1 MRLGWVQS
9 RTDGCPI
16 LIARYAIR
24 AGSELYGRVPILIAL
39 YAIRVGLS
47 ATTNP
52 GCPKAGCPIIIAPFA
67 IRVGPGHH

>member
-39 YAIRVGLS
+39 YAIRVGSELHERMPHPNR
-47 ATTNP
+47 TL
-52 GCPKAGCPIIIAPFA
+52 CD
-67 IRVGPGHH
+67 